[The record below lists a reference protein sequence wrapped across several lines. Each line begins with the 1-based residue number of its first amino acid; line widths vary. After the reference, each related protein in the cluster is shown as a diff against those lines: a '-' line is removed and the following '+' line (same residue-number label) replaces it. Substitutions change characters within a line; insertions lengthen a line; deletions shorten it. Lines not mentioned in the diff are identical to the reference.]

1 MFVLIDDTLFKL
13 SEINYIKR
21 IGCGIRLYCKF
32 GNVDIATVSDE
43 EWKELKSKLTN
54 TNVIITTPTTPT
66 NVPDKQNTY
75 DTDNIRYI
83 GI

>member
-43 EWKELKSKLTN
+43 KWEELKSKLTN
-54 TNVIITTPTTPT
+54 TNVIITTPV
-66 NVPDKQNTY
+66 NVPDKQNAY
-75 DTDNIRYI
+75 DTDNIRYMDL
-83 GI
+83 